1 MSRVLRL
8 LCLGLVSSLVM
19 ADTGFAEKYQIDRS
33 HSSVGFSIRHFVS
46 RTAGRF
52 NQFSGTI
59 DYDPAAPEKM
69 MIETTIQ
76 AQSVD
81 TGNQRRDN
89 HLRGA
94 DFFEVETYP
103 TIAFKSTS
111 AVKDGEK
118 ILVTGDLTMHGVT
131 KSITMPVTVLGVG
144 THPQRNTPLAGFETE
159 LTLLCSDFGVNSWAN
174 FANVLGDEVRVN
186 ITIEAGPP
194 RQARGQQGRRGGG
207 GRGGEGGRRGGRGGG
222 GN

>member
-1 MSRVLRL
+1 MLRVIRL

-52 NQFSGTI
+52 NQFSGMI
-59 DYDPAAPEKM
+59 DY
-69 MIETTIQ
+69 
-76 AQSVD
+76 
-81 TGNQRRDN
+81 
-89 HLRGA
+89 

-111 AVKDGEK
+111 AVKEGEK

-194 RQARGQQGRRGGG
+194 RQARGQG
-207 GRGGEGGRRGGRGGG
+207 GRGGGRGGG

>member
-1 MSRVLRL
+1 MLRVIRL

-19 ADTGFAEKYQIDRS
+19 ADTSFAEKYQIDRA

-46 RTAGRF
+46 RTTGRF
-52 NQFSGTI
+52 NQFNGMI

-76 AQSVD
+76 TRSID
-81 TGNQRRDN
+81 TGNDRRDG

-103 TIAFKSTS
+103 TIMFKSKS
-111 AVKDGEK
+111 AKMDGEK
-118 ILVTGDLTMHGVT
+118 ILVTGDLTMHGVM
-131 KSITMPVTVLGVG
+131 KSITIPVTVLGVG

-174 FANVLGDEVRVN
+174 FANVLGDEVRVS
-186 ITIEAGPP
+186 IAIEAGPP
-194 RQARGQQGRRGGG
+194 RQAQSQQGRRGGG
-207 GRGGEGGRRGGRGGG
+207 GRGGRGGGRGGG

>member
-1 MSRVLRL
+1 MLRVIRL

-19 ADTGFAEKYQIDRS
+19 ADTSFAEKYQIDRA

-46 RTAGRF
+46 RTTGRF
-52 NQFSGTI
+52 NQFNGMI

-76 AQSVD
+76 TRSID
-81 TGNQRRDN
+81 TGNDRRDG

-103 TIAFKSTS
+103 TIMFKSTS
-111 AVKDGEK
+111 AKMDGEK
-118 ILVTGDLTMHGVT
+118 ILVTGDLTMHGVM
-131 KSITMPVTVLGVG
+131 KSITIPVTVLGVG

-174 FANVLGDEVRVN
+174 FANVLGDEVRVS
-186 ITIEAGPP
+186 IAIEAGPP
-194 RQARGQQGRRGGG
+194 RQAQSQQGRRGGG
-207 GRGGEGGRRGGRGGG
+207 GRGGRGGGRGGG

>member
-1 MSRVLRL
+1 MLRVIRL

-19 ADTGFAEKYQIDRS
+19 ADTSFAEKYQIDRA

-46 RTAGRF
+46 RTTGRF
-52 NQFSGTI
+52 NQFNGMI

-76 AQSVD
+76 TQSID
-81 TGNQRRDN
+81 TGNQRRDG

-103 TIAFKSTS
+103 TIMFKSKS
-111 AVKDGEK
+111 AKMEGEK
-118 ILVTGDLTMHGVT
+118 ILVTGDLTIHGVT
-131 KSITMPVTVLGVG
+131 RSITLPVMVLGVG

-174 FANVLGDEVRVN
+174 FANVLGDEVRVS
-186 ITIEAGPP
+186 IAIEAGPP
-194 RQARGQQGRRGGG
+194 RQPQGQQGRRGGG
-207 GRGGEGGRRGGRGGG
+207 GRGGQGGRGGG

>member
-19 ADTGFAEKYQIDRS
+19 ADTSFAEKYQIDRA

-52 NQFSGTI
+52 NQFNGMI
-59 DYDPAAPEKM
+59 DYDPAAPEKT

-76 AQSVD
+76 TRSID
-81 TGNQRRDN
+81 TGNERRDG
-89 HLRGA
+89 HLRGP
-94 DFFEVETYP
+94 DFFQVETYP
-103 TIAFKSTS
+103 TIMFKSTS
-111 AVKDGEK
+111 AVKEGEK
-118 ILVTGDLTMHGVT
+118 ILVTGDLTMHGMT
-131 KSITMPVTVLGVG
+131 RSITLPVTVLGVG

-174 FANVLGDEVRVN
+174 FANVLGNEVRVN

-194 RQARGQQGRRGGG
+194 RQPQGQQGRRGGEG
-207 GRGGEGGRRGGRGGG
+207 GRGGGRGGG

>member
-1 MSRVLRL
+1 MLRVIRL

-19 ADTGFAEKYQIDRS
+19 ADTSFAEKYQIDRA

-46 RTAGRF
+46 RTTGRF
-52 NQFSGTI
+52 NQFNGMI

-76 AQSVD
+76 TRSID
-81 TGNQRRDN
+81 TGNERRDG

-103 TIAFKSTS
+103 TIMFKSKS
-111 AVKDGEK
+111 AKMDGEK
-118 ILVTGDLTMHGVT
+118 ILVTGDLTIHGVM
-131 KSITMPVTVLGVG
+131 KSITIPVTVLGVG

-174 FANVLGDEVRVN
+174 FANVLGDEVRVS
-186 ITIEAGPP
+186 IAIEAGPP
-194 RQARGQQGRRGGG
+194 RQPQGRRGGG
-207 GRGGEGGRRGGRGGG
+207 AGQRGGEGGRGGGRGGG

>member
-1 MSRVLRL
+1 MLRVIRL

-19 ADTGFAEKYQIDRS
+19 ADTSFAEKYQIDRA

-46 RTAGRF
+46 RTTGRF
-52 NQFSGTI
+52 NQFNGMI

-76 AQSVD
+76 TRSID
-81 TGNQRRDN
+81 TGNERRDG

-103 TIAFKSTS
+103 TIMFKSTS
-111 AVKDGEK
+111 AKMDGEK
-118 ILVTGDLTMHGVT
+118 ILVTGDLTMHGVM
-131 KSITMPVTVLGVG
+131 KSITIPVTVLGVG

-174 FANVLGDEVRVN
+174 FANVLGDEVRVS
-186 ITIEAGPP
+186 IAIEAGPP
-194 RQARGQQGRRGGG
+194 RQAQSQQGRRGGG
-207 GRGGEGGRRGGRGGG
+207 GRGGRGGGRGGG